1 MSVGLGQVGEFSYV
15 LGALALGA
23 GFVTKEVSAG
33 LIGAVVV
40 SIAASSILVR
50 VAGRRLAAE

>member
-1 MSVGLGQVGEFSYV
+1 MAAALHRAALVAT
-15 LGALALGA
+15 GALALAA

>member
-1 MSVGLGQVGEFSYV
+1 MDKLDEHI
-15 LGALALGA
+15 
-23 GFVTKEVSAG
+23 TKVVSAG

-50 VAGRRLAAE
+50 VGGDRRLAE